1 MSAMTA
7 AARELRRPIVL
18 GILSVMCLVAHHI
31 LLRRLAHGSDAHVFL
46 SHGGSDATTAL
57 ILAFVAARF
66 VAYLLVPGL
75 LLAAG
80 AEIVAYVLVGPRRTV
95 EEEEAEHGSYD

>member
-1 MSAMTA
+1 MSSAT
-7 AARELRRPIVL
+7 RELRRPIVL
-18 GILSVMCLVAHHI
+18 GVLSALCLLAHHV
-31 LLRRLAHGSDAHVFL
+31 LLRALARGSDAHVFL

-57 ILAFVAARF
+57 ILAFVVARF

-75 LLAAG
+75 LLAAA

-95 EEEEAEHGSYD
+95 EEEEAEHALHDLE